1 MKGDRWEDPRH
12 FRTPGACRAWLEK
25 NHDRVSELWI
35 GFYRK
40 GTGGKGVTYKEALD
54 EALCFGWID
63 GIKRKVDEIRYTNRF
78 TPRKPDSK
86 WSEVNF
92 KRYAQ
97 LEAEGRIAP
106 PGAAARARIDP
117 EKHQPYSFESRI
129 AELAPQ
135 HTKTFKKQTEAW
147 AFFQA
152 QPPGYRRTAIHWVMS
167 AKREETRERRLGK
180 LMDSSGRQ
188 ERLPQISGQPAR
200 RP

>member
-12 FRTPGACRAWLEK
+12 FRTPQACRAWLEK
-25 NHDRVSELWI
+25 NHARVSELWI

-86 WSEVNF
+86 WSKVNF
-92 KRYAQ
+92 QRYAE
-97 LEAEGRIAP
+97 LEAEGRVAP
-106 PGAAARARIDP
+106 PGAAARARFDP
-117 EKHQPYSFESRI
+117 EKHQPYSFEGRVV
-129 AELAPQ
+129 ELAPRYA
-135 HTKTFKKQTEAW
+135 KTFQRKKTAW
-147 AFFQA
+147 AFFQD

-167 AKREETRERRLGK
+167 AKREETRERRLDK
-180 LMDSSGRQ
+180 LMDASGGH

-200 RP
+200 RS

>member
-1 MKGDRWEDPRH
+1 MKGDRWEDPKH
-12 FRTPGACRAWLEK
+12 FRTPAVCRAWLEK

-40 GTGGKGVTYKEALD
+40 GTGGKGVTYNEALD

-86 WSEVNF
+86 WSEVNLR
-92 KRYAQ
+92 RYAE
-97 LEAEGRIAP
+97 LDAEGRIAP
-106 PGAAARARIDP
+106 PGAAARARFDP
-117 EKHQPYSFESRI
+117 DKHQPYSFERRGV
-129 AELAPQ
+129 ELAPQ
-135 HTKTFKKQTEAW
+135 YAEKFKNQSEAW

-167 AKREETRERRLGK
+167 AKRETTSWPYFVWGLMK
-180 LMDSSGRQ
+180 LATSTVSYVSRSSR
-188 ERLPQISGQPAR
+188 
-200 RP
+200 

>member
-12 FRTPGACRAWLEK
+12 FATPAACRAWLEK

-40 GTGGKGVTYKEALD
+40 GTGGKGVTYRQALD

-78 TPRKPDSK
+78 TPRKRDSK
-86 WSEVNF
+86 WSEVNLN
-92 KRYAQ
+92 RYAE

-106 PGAAARARIDP
+106 PGAEAFARFDP
-117 EKHQPYSFESRI
+117 KKHQPYSFERRVV
-129 AELAPQ
+129 ELDPAYAKSFQ
-135 HTKTFKKQTEAW
+135 RHAEAW

-167 AKREETRERRLGK
+167 AKREETRARRLGQ
-180 LMDSSGRQ
+180 LVDASGDK

-200 RP
+200 RS